1 MERRDK
7 IEQAVKERERVR
19 LDAVQK
25 KWNRR
30 EESEFL
36 RVLTGYGVDLQQCT
50 NIPTPDWMRFKA
62 MAKLDKKS
70 DESLSDY
77 YKVFIAMCKRQA
89 GVRLSED
96 DKGLEG
102 IIDDISEDHA
112 RLVLDRLELLSKL
125 REVVKSPQ
133 LDERLLLCQN
143 NFDTP
148 DWWESGKHDREL
160 IRAVLKHGL
169 YRSEYYI
176 FNDPEFSFSKSERI
190 FVEEM
195 EKHLMKVQI
204 AEAEAEALDN
214 KERIIKLEQGDS
226 TMHIEKVKK
235 EEPEVV
241 EVKEVKAE
249 ESAEKTIPDKE
260 ADEDVPAASDDT
272 PAISRSPSKSPEKAN
287 DTDDAK
293 TEETKNVETEKMEV
307 EEDVK
312 KVEEKTEPE
321 DEVKEDVVE
330 EKTEEKKDIKEND
343 VEEPMEETAE
353 TVDKKE
359 SEDEEKKDIEPEVKE
374 TAPEVEIVKEPVTPA
389 KDEENLKDEDEIL
402 EEGVGDPD
410 DDEVMKE
417 KEKAVEEECKK
428 QAAELKARFPDLE
441 VIQPLVKVKPS
452 VEPVKEMKGI
462 QLKTLIARA
471 NVSLTF
477 LFVPDKPIIKAEYIV
492 KIRWF
497 RDFAL
502 EKRISHI
509 IYCVERRAWP
519 VGKSYSAYTGCQGM
533 DLDIP
538 LYETVKHLPTSLNQV
553 ARHTATP
560 DVITITTDQGLS
572 KQLQNQINATS
583 INPLQAV
590 AAATSKKRKRHIA
603 IDVETERAKLHAL
616 LNSTQSPGN

>member
-195 EKHLMKVQI
+195 EKHLMKVQL

-241 EVKEVKAE
+241 EVKEIDEIDEVKEVTEVTEVKAE
-249 ESAEKTIPDKE
+249 ESPEKSIPDKE
-260 ADEDVPAASDDT
+260 PTEDVVPVAADET
-272 PAISRSPSKSPEKAN
+272 PVRSPSPEKSKE
-287 DTDDAK
+287 TEEVAK
-293 TEETKNVETEKMEV
+293 TEETKAEDNEKMEV
-307 EEDVK
+307 DE
-312 KVEEKTEPE
+312 KVDIDEEKTEAVE
-321 DEVKEDVVE
+321 TADVE
-330 EKTEEKKDIKEND
+330 EVIEDKKEVTEND
-343 VEEPMEETAE
+343 VDVPTVEDVDKDDKVE
-353 TVDKKE
+353 TVESVETVEKEDKVEEVEKVEKPEQPENDDTVEKVDAKE
-359 SEDEEKKDIEPEVKE
+359 PEEEEKPDAEKEVEEVVPEVA
-374 TAPEVEIVKEPVTPA
+374 TTVKDPATPA
-389 KDEENLKDEDEIL
+389 KEDENLKDEEEIL

-452 VEPVKEMKGI
+452 PDPVKEVKG
-462 QLKTLIARA
+462 
-471 NVSLTF
+471 
-477 LFVPDKPIIKAEYIV
+477 
-492 KIRWF
+492 
-497 RDFAL
+497 
-502 EKRISHI
+502 
-509 IYCVERRAWP
+509 
-519 VGKSYSAYTGCQGM
+519 
-533 DLDIP
+533 
-538 LYETVKHLPTSLNQV
+538 KHSEP
-553 ARHTATP
+553 
-560 DVITITTDQGLS
+560 
-572 KQLQNQINATS
+572 
-583 INPLQAV
+583 
-590 AAATSKKRKRHIA
+590 
-603 IDVETERAKLHAL
+603 
-616 LNSTQSPGN
+616 

>member
-50 NIPTPDWMRFKA
+50 NVPTPDWMRFKA

-89 GVRLSED
+89 GVRLSDD

-176 FNDPEFSFSKSERI
+176 FNDPEFSFSKSERM

-195 EKHLMKVQI
+195 EKHLMKVQL

-235 EEPEVV
+235 EEPDVVEVKEIAE

-249 ESAEKTIPDKE
+249 ESPEKSNPDKE
-260 ADEDVPAASDDT
+260 PTEDVIPVADDDDDI
-272 PAISRSPSKSPEKAN
+272 PVPVSVRSPSASPEKS
-287 DTDDAK
+287 K
-293 TEETKNVETEKMEV
+293 TEEIKTDDDEKMEV
-307 EEDVK
+307 DEN
-312 KVEEKTEPE
+312 VEKEQEKTEASE
-321 DEVKEDVVE
+321 SDDVEEVVDE
-330 EKTEEKKDIKEND
+330 EKTEEKKEVKEND
-343 VEEPMEETAE
+343 VDEPMEVTVENVDDKDE
-353 TVDKKE
+353 KVDKD
-359 SEDEEKKDIEPEVKE
+359 DEVDKVDKVEKDDKVDIVEKDDKADTKDTEEVKE
-374 TAPEVEIVKEPVTPA
+374 VKEEEEKEKEKE
-389 KDEENLKDEDEIL
+389 KDEEEVIEKEEEKEKQETENEVEVVPEIVIVKDPATPPAKEEEILKDEEEIL

-452 VEPVKEMKGI
+452 PDPVKEVKG
-462 QLKTLIARA
+462 
-471 NVSLTF
+471 
-477 LFVPDKPIIKAEYIV
+477 KPT
-492 KIRWF
+492 
-497 RDFAL
+497 
-502 EKRISHI
+502 EK
-509 IYCVERRAWP
+509 
-519 VGKSYSAYTGCQGM
+519 
-533 DLDIP
+533 
-538 LYETVKHLPTSLNQV
+538 
-553 ARHTATP
+553 
-560 DVITITTDQGLS
+560 LS
-572 KQLQNQINATS
+572 S
-583 INPLQAV
+583 IGW
-590 AAATSKKRKRHIA
+590 K
-603 IDVETERAKLHAL
+603 
-616 LNSTQSPGN
+616 

>member
-89 GVRLSED
+89 GVRLSDD

-195 EKHLMKVQI
+195 EKHLMKVQL

-241 EVKEVKAE
+241 EVEMDEEEVKEVKEVKAE
-249 ESAEKTIPDKE
+249 ESPEKSNPDKE
-260 ADEDVPAASDDT
+260 PTEVVVPVAADET
-272 PAISRSPSKSPEKAN
+272 PVRSPSASPEKPKESKES
-287 DTDDAK
+287 DEAK
-293 TEETKNVETEKMEV
+293 TEEDKTEDNEKMEV
-307 EEDVK
+307 DETADAETDQEKTEANETADVEEV
-312 KVEEKTEPE
+312 VEEEKTAEIKE
-321 DEVKEDVVE
+321 DEQKED
-330 EKTEEKKDIKEND
+330 KKDEAKEIEAD
-343 VEEPMEETAE
+343 EPMEETAE
-353 TVDKKE
+353 NVEDKDDKEDKIDKVDKVE
-359 SEDEEKKDIEPEVKE
+359 EDEKDDKIESKEAEVVEIDEEEVEEQKEKEKPETDKEEEVVPEVAA
-374 TAPEVEIVKEPVTPA
+374 TVPAADPVTPA
-389 KDEENLKDEDEIL
+389 KEDEILKDEDEIL

-452 VEPVKEMKGI
+452 PDPVKEVKGK
-462 QLKTLIARA
+462 QTECDSCCR
-471 NVSLTF
+471 T
-477 LFVPDKPIIKAEYIV
+477 
-492 KIRWF
+492 
-497 RDFAL
+497 DF
-502 EKRISHI
+502 
-509 IYCVERRAWP
+509 
-519 VGKSYSAYTGCQGM
+519 
-533 DLDIP
+533 
-538 LYETVKHLPTSLNQV
+538 
-553 ARHTATP
+553 
-560 DVITITTDQGLS
+560 
-572 KQLQNQINATS
+572 
-583 INPLQAV
+583 
-590 AAATSKKRKRHIA
+590 
-603 IDVETERAKLHAL
+603 
-616 LNSTQSPGN
+616 

>member
-195 EKHLMKVQI
+195 EKHLMKVQL

-241 EVKEVKAE
+241 EVKEIKEVKEVKAE
-249 ESAEKTIPDKE
+249 ESPEKSNPEKEVADDVVVPMAAE
-260 ADEDVPAASDDT
+260 DT
-272 PAISRSPSKSPEKAN
+272 PIRSPSASPEKSKEN
-287 DTDDAK
+287 DEAK
-293 TEETKNVETEKMEV
+293 TEEAEAEETETEETKPEDNEKMEV
-307 EEDVK
+307 DENVDK
-312 KVEEKTEPE
+312 DQEKTEAE
-321 DEVKEDVVE
+321 IADVEEVVE
-330 EKTEEKKDIKEND
+330 EKAEDKKEIKEND
-343 VEEPMEETAE
+343 VGVPMEETVENVEKEDKVENIDKIE
-353 TVDKKE
+353 TKE
-359 SEDEEKKDIEPEVKE
+359 TEEEEKQVTEKDEVVPEVIIEKD
-374 TAPEVEIVKEPVTPA
+374 PETPA
-389 KDEENLKDEDEIL
+389 KEAKEDETLKDEDEIL

-452 VEPVKEMKGI
+452 PDPVKEVKGI
-462 QLKTLIARA
+462 HNK
-471 NVSLTF
+471 
-477 LFVPDKPIIKAEYIV
+477 
-492 KIRWF
+492 
-497 RDFAL
+497 
-502 EKRISHI
+502 
-509 IYCVERRAWP
+509 
-519 VGKSYSAYTGCQGM
+519 
-533 DLDIP
+533 
-538 LYETVKHLPTSLNQV
+538 
-553 ARHTATP
+553 
-560 DVITITTDQGLS
+560 LS
-572 KQLQNQINATS
+572 
-583 INPLQAV
+583 
-590 AAATSKKRKRHIA
+590 
-603 IDVETERAKLHAL
+603 
-616 LNSTQSPGN
+616 

>member
-89 GVRLSED
+89 GVRLSDD

-195 EKHLMKVQI
+195 EKHLMKVQL

-241 EVKEVKAE
+241 EVEMDDEVKEVTEVKAE
-249 ESAEKTIPDKE
+249 ESPEKSNPDKE
-260 ADEDVPAASDDT
+260 PTEDVVPVAAADET
-272 PAISRSPSKSPEKAN
+272 PVRSPSASPEKPKESEES
-287 DTDDAK
+287 DEAK
-293 TEETKNVETEKMEV
+293 TEEDKTEDNAKMEV
-307 EEDVK
+307 DEIAETDQEKTEAETETADVEEV
-312 KVEEKTEPE
+312 VEEEKTAEVKE
-321 DEVKEDVVE
+321 DEQKEDKKDEVKEIEADDPMEVTAENVEDKDDKEDKVDKVEKDETDVKTETNEAEVVE
-330 EKTEEKKDIKEND
+330 IDEE
-343 VEEPMEETAE
+343 
-353 TVDKKE
+353 
-359 SEDEEKKDIEPEVKE
+359 EDEEKEKEKDKPETDKE
-374 TAPEVEIVKEPVTPA
+374 EEVVPEAATVPAADPVTPA
-389 KDEENLKDEDEIL
+389 KEDDIVKDEDEIL

-452 VEPVKEMKGI
+452 PDPVKEVKG
-462 QLKTLIARA
+462 
-471 NVSLTF
+471 
-477 LFVPDKPIIKAEYIV
+477 
-492 KIRWF
+492 
-497 RDFAL
+497 
-502 EKRISHI
+502 
-509 IYCVERRAWP
+509 
-519 VGKSYSAYTGCQGM
+519 
-533 DLDIP
+533 
-538 LYETVKHLPTSLNQV
+538 
-553 ARHTATP
+553 
-560 DVITITTDQGLS
+560 
-572 KQLQNQINATS
+572 KQIECGS
-583 INPLQAV
+583 CY
-590 AAATSKKRKRHIA
+590 R
-603 IDVETERAKLHAL
+603 TEV
-616 LNSTQSPGN
+616 

>member
-1 MERRDK
+1 MYESKRNTRNVQNDQKANYSNSFRFLILLQKMERRDK

-176 FNDPEFSFSKSERI
+176 FNDPEFSFSKSERC

-195 EKHLMKVQI
+195 EKHLMKVQL

-241 EVKEVKAE
+241 EVKDVDEEVKKEVKAE
-249 ESAEKTIPDKE
+249 ESPEKSIPDKE
-260 ADEDVPAASDDT
+260 QPPAVNDNNDKEDDDVVPVADDDDDDDVAETPTVRSAS
-272 PAISRSPSKSPEKAN
+272 ASPEKK
-287 DTDDAK
+287 TDEAK
-293 TEETKNVETEKMEV
+293 TDETKTEKEEKMEV
-307 EEDVK
+307 DENDA
-312 KVEEKTEPE
+312 KVEEKTEADE
-321 DEVKEDVVE
+321 TVTAAAADVDEVIE
-330 EKTEEKKDIKEND
+330 EKAEDKKEVKEND
-343 VEEPMEETAE
+343 VDEPMEEETA
-353 TVDKKE
+353 DKDEKSAE
-359 SEDEEKKDIEPEVKE
+359 NEEKVEKDEAKVETKETNESDEKPEPEKE
-374 TAPEVEIVKEPVTPA
+374 KEKEEDVAPEIVETIAKEPPATPV
-389 KDEENLKDEDEIL
+389 KDDEVLKDDDEIL

-452 VEPVKEMKGI
+452 PDPVKEVKG
-462 QLKTLIARA
+462 
-471 NVSLTF
+471 N
-477 LFVPDKPIIKAEYIV
+477 
-492 KIRWF
+492 
-497 RDFAL
+497 
-502 EKRISHI
+502 H
-509 IYCVERRAWP
+509 
-519 VGKSYSAYTGCQGM
+519 
-533 DLDIP
+533 
-538 LYETVKHLPTSLNQV
+538 TV
-553 ARHTATP
+553 
-560 DVITITTDQGLS
+560 
-572 KQLQNQINATS
+572 
-583 INPLQAV
+583 
-590 AAATSKKRKRHIA
+590 
-603 IDVETERAKLHAL
+603 
-616 LNSTQSPGN
+616 

>member
-50 NIPTPDWMRFKA
+50 NVPTPDWMRFKA

-89 GVRLSED
+89 GVRLSDD

-195 EKHLMKVQI
+195 EKHLMKVQL

-235 EEPEVV
+235 EEPDVV
-241 EVKEVKAE
+241 EIKETDEVKEVKTE
-249 ESAEKTIPDKE
+249 ESPVKSIPEKEST
-260 ADEDVPAASDDT
+260 SDDEVVPVTDDET
-272 PAISRSPSKSPEKAN
+272 PVRSRTASPEKV
-287 DTDDAK
+287 DKVDEAK
-293 TEETKNVETEKMEV
+293 VDETKAEDGEKMEV
-307 EEDVK
+307 DETEEK
-312 KVEEKTEPE
+312 QEKEKTET
-321 DEVKEDVVE
+321 DETADSVKEETDE
-330 EKTEEKKDIKEND
+330 KAEDKTENKEND
-343 VEEPMEETAE
+343 VDDEAMEQDVAS
-353 TVDKKE
+353 VDKEEKDDKDASVSADDKVDSIE
-359 SEDEEKKDIEPEVKE
+359 NDTKEDENDDQDKVESKKEKEDDVVAEAGDKDVKDS
-374 TAPEVEIVKEPVTPA
+374 VTPT
-389 KDEENLKDEDEIL
+389 KVEEIKEDDEIL

-452 VEPVKEMKGI
+452 PDPVKEVKG
-462 QLKTLIARA
+462 
-471 NVSLTF
+471 N
-477 LFVPDKPIIKAEYIV
+477 
-492 KIRWF
+492 
-497 RDFAL
+497 
-502 EKRISHI
+502 
-509 IYCVERRAWP
+509 
-519 VGKSYSAYTGCQGM
+519 
-533 DLDIP
+533 
-538 LYETVKHLPTSLNQV
+538 
-553 ARHTATP
+553 
-560 DVITITTDQGLS
+560 
-572 KQLQNQINATS
+572 
-583 INPLQAV
+583 
-590 AAATSKKRKRHIA
+590 
-603 IDVETERAKLHAL
+603 
-616 LNSTQSPGN
+616 

>member
-50 NIPTPDWMRFKA
+50 NVPTPDWMRFKA

-195 EKHLMKVQI
+195 EKHLMKVQL

-241 EVKEVKAE
+241 EVKEIQEVKESKAE
-249 ESAEKTIPDKE
+249 ESPEKSVSDKE
-260 ADEDVPAASDDT
+260 TIEDDDVIPLDEDDT
-272 PAISRSPSKSPEKAN
+272 PVRSPSTTPEKAKEI
-287 DTDDAK
+287 DEEK
-293 TEETKNVETEKMEV
+293 TEETKSEDSEKMEV
-307 EEDVK
+307 DENADK
-312 KVEEKTEPE
+312 DEEKTEAATSDVE
-321 DEVKEDVVE
+321 EVVE
-330 EKTEEKKDIKEND
+330 EKPEIKKEIKEND
-343 VEEPMEETAE
+343 VDEPMEETVE
-353 TVDKKE
+353 DVDKDEKE
-359 SEDEEKKDIEPEVKE
+359 DKVEEEEKIDTVEKIDKTETKEPEDEEK
-374 TAPEVEIVKEPVTPA
+374 PA
-389 KDEENLKDEDEIL
+389 SEKDEKEDPADPDVVIIKDPATPDKEDENTKDEDEIL

-452 VEPVKEMKGI
+452 PDPVKEVKGMY
-462 QLKTLIARA
+462 TDLIS
-471 NVSLTF
+471 NYC
-477 LFVPDKPIIKAEYIV
+477 LFACLI
-492 KIRWF
+492 
-497 RDFAL
+497 
-502 EKRISHI
+502 
-509 IYCVERRAWP
+509 
-519 VGKSYSAYTGCQGM
+519 
-533 DLDIP
+533 
-538 LYETVKHLPTSLNQV
+538 
-553 ARHTATP
+553 
-560 DVITITTDQGLS
+560 
-572 KQLQNQINATS
+572 
-583 INPLQAV
+583 
-590 AAATSKKRKRHIA
+590 
-603 IDVETERAKLHAL
+603 
-616 LNSTQSPGN
+616 

>member
-50 NIPTPDWMRFKA
+50 TVPTPDWMRFKA

-133 LDERLLLCQN
+133 LDERLSLCQN

-249 ESAEKTIPDKE
+249 EITEKTNSDIE
-260 ADEDVPAASDDT
+260 ATDDVPAASEDT
-272 PAISRSPSKSPEKAN
+272 PAISRSPSTSPEKAK
-287 DTDDAK
+287 DIDEKK
-293 TEETKNVETEKMEV
+293 TEEPEEKEENEKMEV
-307 EEDVK
+307 DEVVDKE
-312 KVEEKTEPE
+312 EEKTEA
-321 DEVKEDVVE
+321 EDVAIVE
-330 EKTEEKKDIKEND
+330 EAADEKTEEKKDIKEPETEEEKEKEKEKEKEDD
-343 VEEPMEETAE
+343 VDVPMEESTE
-353 TVDKKE
+353 NVDKKE
-359 SEDEEKKDIEPEVKE
+359 KEDDEKQDPEKEEITAEVPVVKD
-374 TAPEVEIVKEPVTPA
+374 PVTPT
-389 KDEENLKDEDEIL
+389 KDDENLKDEEEIL

-452 VEPVKEMKGI
+452 VDPVKEMKG
-462 QLKTLIARA
+462 
-471 NVSLTF
+471 
-477 LFVPDKPIIKAEYIV
+477 
-492 KIRWF
+492 KI
-497 RDFAL
+497 
-502 EKRISHI
+502 
-509 IYCVERRAWP
+509 
-519 VGKSYSAYTGCQGM
+519 
-533 DLDIP
+533 
-538 LYETVKHLPTSLNQV
+538 
-553 ARHTATP
+553 
-560 DVITITTDQGLS
+560 
-572 KQLQNQINATS
+572 
-583 INPLQAV
+583 
-590 AAATSKKRKRHIA
+590 
-603 IDVETERAKLHAL
+603 
-616 LNSTQSPGN
+616 